1 MVGRFLSD
9 HDFPDFRFRGFSGR
23 AQMSVSDDE
32 SLTYRSSG
40 VDIDAGNE
48 AVRRLAPLARS
59 TFDSRVLNDIGGF
72 SGLYGLSSLN
82 YSDPVLVSSTDG
94 VGTKLKVAIMA
105 DRHDTV
111 GQDLVAMSVNDI
123 LTQGARPLFFL
134 DYLATP
140 KIIPD
145 KVEKIISGIVN
156 GCRQANCVLLG
167 GETAEMP
174 DFYQSEDYDLA
185 GFAVGVVERGKI
197 IDGSMIGL
205 GHKIIGVS
213 SSGLH
218 SNGYTLVR
226 RLIFERLGLKIDSP
240 LLDSTVADVLLEPTK
255 IYVNPVLT
263 ALRRHEIHGIV
274 HVTGGGILENLPR
287 VLPMGCLATI
297 NLMAWTRPPIFDF
310 IREVGHVETQE
321 LYRTFNMGL
330 GLLLI
335 VPDSEVDPVLA
346 ILEDHRHTA
355 QVVGVIEAR
364 TGQERVRLVNQ
375 PDARGSL

>member
-1 MVGRFLSD
+1 MV
-9 HDFPDFRFRGFSGR
+9 
-23 AQMSVSDDE
+23 VDDKD
-32 SLTYRSSG
+32 SLTYRSAG

-72 SGLYGLSSLN
+72 SGLYGLGSLN
-82 YSDPVLVSSTDG
+82 LSDPVLVSSTDG

-105 DRHDTV
+105 DRHETV

-134 DYLATP
+134 DYLSMP
-140 KIIPD
+140 KIVPE
-145 KVEKIISGIVN
+145 KVEKIISGVVA

-174 DFYQSEDYDLA
+174 DFYQPDDYDLA

-197 IDGSMIGL
+197 VDGSLIGL
-205 GHKIIGVS
+205 GHRIIGLS

-218 SNGYTLVR
+218 SNGYSLVR
-226 RLIFERLGLKIDSP
+226 RLLFDRLGLKIDSP
-240 LLDSTVADVLLEPTK
+240 FLGSTVADVLLEPTK

-263 ALRRHEIHGIV
+263 ALRRQEIHGIV
-274 HVTGGGILENLPR
+274 HITGGGILENLPR
-287 VLPMGCLATI
+287 VLPAGCQATI
-297 NLMAWTRPPIFDF
+297 NLAAWERPPIFDF
-310 IREVGHVETQE
+310 IREAGKLDTQE

-335 VPDSEVDPVLA
+335 VAESEVEPVMA
-346 ILEDHRHTA
+346 IMEDHRQTT
-355 QVVGVIEAR
+355 QVVGVIGPR
-364 TGQERVRLVNQ
+364 TDNERVKLINEPVNSSG
-375 PDARGSL
+375 RKGSL

>member
-1 MVGRFLSD
+1 
-9 HDFPDFRFRGFSGR
+9 
-23 AQMSVSDDE
+23 MSFKDGGG
-32 SLTYRSSG
+32 LTYRSAG

-72 SGLYGLSSLN
+72 SGLYGLGSLN
-82 YSDPVLVSSTDG
+82 LDDPVLVSSTDG

-105 DRHDTV
+105 ERHDTV

-134 DYLATP
+134 DYLAMP
-140 KIIPD
+140 KIDPE
-145 KVEKIISGIVN
+145 KVEKIISGVAT
-156 GCRQANCVLLG
+156 GCRLAGCALLG

-174 DFYQSEDYDLA
+174 GFYQDNDYDLA
-185 GFAVGVVERGKI
+185 GFAVGVVERNKV

-218 SNGYTLVR
+218 SNGYSLVR
-226 RLIFERLGLKIDSP
+226 RLMFERLGLKIDST
-240 LLDSTVADVLLEPTK
+240 LFEEETVADVLLKPTK

-287 VLPMGCLATI
+287 VLPGGCRATI
-297 NLMAWTRPPIFDF
+297 SLSSWARPPIFDF
-310 IREVGHVETQE
+310 IKKEGQLATEE
-321 LYRTFNMGL
+321 LYRVFNMGL

-335 VPDSEVDPVLA
+335 LPDNEVNPVMA
-346 ILEDHRHTA
+346 IMEDHRETP
-355 QVVGVIEAR
+355 QVVGIIEAQ
-364 TGQERVRLVNQ
+364 TDQDRVKLVN
-375 PDARGSL
+375 